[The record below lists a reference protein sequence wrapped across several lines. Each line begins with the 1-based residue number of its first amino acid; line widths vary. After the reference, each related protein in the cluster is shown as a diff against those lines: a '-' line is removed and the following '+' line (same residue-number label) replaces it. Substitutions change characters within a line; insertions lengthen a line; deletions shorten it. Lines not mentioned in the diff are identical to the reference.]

1 MSLGL
6 DGRGGE
12 HDKADLSL
20 GLGGEGAK
28 ERKHGGAN
36 VSIGLGGRGGEHGE
50 ADLSLGLGDKGCKE
64 GKRGR
69 AGLSLGLGGRGGEHG
84 EADLSRVLGG
94 KGSKGGKGG
103 STDVPLLSF
112 FRPAAAK
119 EADRGLTSPGGQ
131 GGGRAGVKS
140 GQRGRGRDSSPQM
153 SAGSADV
160 ECATESAAAKA
171 AAMSAPRPPRSS
183 VLANKVATP
192 AVDDAGA
199 PSLELLGCGG
209 VAAVRGLSP
218 SRRPSH
224 NDWDMLK
231 GFSFDHRN
239 HVMETVLETQAEQDD
254 DDDVDDDDAVGE
266 TGKMGKQAVAST
278 EHDAVTWAAASTTS
292 LGTSPY
298 EGAATVVAL
307 VALATTKAAEAP
319 AALSAN
325 VGAGASSD
333 ERARTSEISDPPKLS
348 RSILQGSAPEGAAV
362 APTPLPMPGAPTK
375 DATTDLQV

>member
-1 MSLGL
+1 MS
-6 DGRGGE
+6 
-12 HDKADLSL
+12 
-20 GLGGEGAK
+20 
-28 ERKHGGAN
+28 
-36 VSIGLGGRGGEHGE
+36 
-50 ADLSLGLGDKGCKE
+50 
-64 GKRGR
+64 
-69 AGLSLGLGGRGGEHG
+69 
-84 EADLSRVLGG
+84 
-94 KGSKGGKGG
+94 
-103 STDVPLLSF
+103 T
-112 FRPAAAK
+112 
-119 EADRGLTSPGGQ
+119 
-131 GGGRAGVKS
+131 
-140 GQRGRGRDSSPQM
+140 
-153 SAGSADV
+153 GSADV

-171 AAMSAPRPPRSS
+171 AAMSASRPPRGS

-192 AVDDAGA
+192 AVDDAAA

-209 VAAVRGLSP
+209 VAAWRGLSP

-266 TGKMGKQAVAST
+266 TGKIGRQAVAST

-292 LGTSPY
+292 LGASPY
-298 EGAATVVAL
+298 EGAATV

-333 ERARTSEISDPPKLS
+333 ERARTSVMSDPPKLS
-348 RSILQGSAPEGAAV
+348 RSILQGSAPGGVAV
-362 APTPLPMPGAPTK
+362 APTPLSMPGAPTK